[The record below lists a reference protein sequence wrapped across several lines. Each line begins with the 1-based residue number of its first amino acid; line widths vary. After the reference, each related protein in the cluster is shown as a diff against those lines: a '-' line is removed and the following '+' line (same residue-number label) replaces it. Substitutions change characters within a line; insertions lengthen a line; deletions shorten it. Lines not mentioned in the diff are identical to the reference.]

1 MTSLNLTAAACDT
14 SILFAGEHPEH
25 GIFLALIEHADGWP
39 TYATAI
45 VDGELA
51 PLEALGDDAAAR
63 ITGITARI
71 LVGLTSPQPRASN
84 LTAR

>member
-14 SILFAGEHPEH
+14 SILFTGEHPER
-25 GIFLALIEHADGWP
+25 GIFLALVEHSDGWP

-51 PLEALGDDAAAR
+51 PLEALGVEVVER
-63 ITGITARI
+63 IIGITARI
-71 LVGLTSPQPRASN
+71 L
-84 LTAR
+84 ARIAA